1 MELAGVSAAVDPNA
15 PVYKTEDSD
24 GGQDMFLKL
33 LVTQLQNQDP
43 LDPMDN
49 TEFVAQLAQ
58 FRQLEAL
65 SNVES
70 SVSGM
75 SESMTSMQN
84 FSSASLLGRGVKLEG
99 NGLYYAGSPVV
110 FGYNLTEG
118 ADHIEIKV
126 YDSNFRLVKSA
137 VKGGAGRGEYDYSWD
152 GTDNNGVQL
161 PEGLYNFT
169 VKAFDPDGQQLAVTP
184 HTVGAVSSVAFGE
197 DGVTVMA
204 GGTKTSMDK
213 IREIY

>member
-1 MELAGVSAAVDPNA
+1 MELAGVSSAVDPNA
-15 PVYKTEDSD
+15 PVYRTEEDD

-65 SNVES
+65 SNVEN

-84 FSSASLLGRGVKLEG
+84 FSSANLVGRGVKLDG
-99 NGLYYAGSPVV
+99 NGMYLAGSPVV
-110 FGYNLTEG
+110 FGYELVEG

-126 YDSNFRLVKSA
+126 YDSSHRLVKST
-137 VKGGAGRGEYDYSWD
+137 VKGGAGRGEYDFTWD

-161 PEGLYNFT
+161 PDGLYNFS
-169 VKAFDPDGQQLAVTP
+169 VKAFDPDGYPLEVIP
-184 HTVGAVSSVAFGE
+184 HTVGVVSSVAFGE

-204 GGTKTSMDK
+204 GGAATSMDK
-213 IREIY
+213 IKEIY